1 VWHSATDAMEHLA
14 RSAAGE
20 RELAALSD
28 PQLLIAA
35 LQSPYRSAYLARW
48 AALAAA
54 GDADG
59 AAADGAAAD
68 GAAADG
74 AAAGARAPEQGQAL
88 VVDAAVALRVN
99 AQRVRP
105 PPSPFPF
112 PVLTGQVSSLPSY

>member
-1 VWHSATDAMEHLA
+1 MEHLA

-35 LQSPYRSAYLARW
+35 LQSPYRSAYLSRW

-54 GDADG
+54 GD
-59 AAADGAAAD
+59 ADGAAAD

-112 PVLTGQVSSLPSY
+112 PVLTGQVPSLPSY